1 MPINNTSYTSHTPNT
16 PNTITKDKN
25 TSHQISNFP
34 CTKTHLRELSDNSYT
49 RQTLMVINNA
59 NQQDNK
65 DLDKKTNANY

>member
-16 PNTITKDKN
+16 PNKITEDKN
-25 TSHQISNFP
+25 TNHQISNFP
-34 CTKTHLRELSDNSYT
+34 CTKIHSREHSDNSYT

-59 NQQDNK
+59 NQQDKK